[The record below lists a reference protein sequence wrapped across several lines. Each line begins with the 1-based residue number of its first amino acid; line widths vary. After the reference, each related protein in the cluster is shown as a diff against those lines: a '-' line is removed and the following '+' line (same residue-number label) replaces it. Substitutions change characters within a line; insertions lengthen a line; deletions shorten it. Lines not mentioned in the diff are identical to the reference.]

1 MSERRTILL
10 SLAVALPPFVLAAV
24 GVSHPVSLNPETATY
39 WRNLHIA
46 ILLVFP
52 LLGFAPWLV
61 VRGRATWLS
70 WTVGILGFVYAGLY
84 SALDI
89 LAGIGAGALVQAGV
103 PEGTATVF
111 TFGDGLGRIG
121 SIAFVGA
128 CGFAAAYAL
137 LWGGV
142 RTLPGGALVIVG
154 SLLFLLRHIF
164 FPVGVIGQL
173 CLAAGWVIIVVVLA
187 AREKAAAPVAAEV
200 HVV

>member
-1 MSERRTILL
+1 
-10 SLAVALPPFVLAAV
+10 VALPPFVLAAV
-24 GVSHPVSLNPETATY
+24 GVSHPTFLNPETATY

-61 VRGRATWLS
+61 VRGRAAWLS
-70 WTVGILGFVYAGLY
+70 WTVGILGFVYAGFY

-111 TFGDGLGRIG
+111 TFGDGLGQIG

-128 CGFAAAYAL
+128 CGFAAAYAFM
-137 LWGGV
+137 WGGP
-142 RTLPGGALVIVG
+142 RTLPGGVLVIIG
-154 SLLFLLRHIF
+154 SLLFMLRHIF

-173 CLAAGWVIIVVVLA
+173 CLAAGWVIIVLALA
-187 AREKAAAPVAAEV
+187 ARAKADSTVAAEAQTV
-200 HVV
+200 